1 MWSVFKK
8 ELTSFFTTP
17 VGYLVMGLFLVLSGL
32 FLWVFKGPFNIF
44 DYGFAD
50 LSLFFLLAP
59 WIFLLLIPAITMR
72 SFAEERK
79 LGTLELLLSKP
90 LSTTRMALGKYLG
103 VLALAVIAII
113 PTLLYVATI
122 SELGTTAG
130 NLDTGLI
137 WGSYAGLL
145 LLMMV
150 YCAVGLFCST
160 LTENQIVAFMGG
172 ILLCFLFYYGFEGLS
187 TLVPDGQTSLWI
199 KKFGMAAH
207 YERIGKGI
215 LDSRDL
221 VYFLSL
227 AAFFL
232 YLSINRLNRLRQ

>member
-1 MWSVFKK
+1 MWSVFRK
-8 ELTSFFTTP
+8 ELTSFFTSS

-59 WIFLLLIPAITMR
+59 WIFLLLIPAVTMR
-72 SFAEERK
+72 SFSEERK

-90 LSTTRMALGKYLG
+90 ISTGALVLGKYLG
-103 VLALAVIAII
+103 ALLLVLIAVA

-122 SELGTTAG
+122 HELGTTAG

-137 WGSYAGLL
+137 WGSYAGLI

-150 YCAVGLFCST
+150 YTATGLFTST

-172 ILLCFLFYYGFEGLS
+172 ILLCFLLYYGFEALS
-187 TLVPDGQTSLWI
+187 TLFSDGQSSLWVRRL
-199 KKFGMAAH
+199 GMKAH
-207 YERIGKGI
+207 YERVSQGV
-215 LDSRDL
+215 LDSRD
-221 VYFLSL
+221 VIYFLSL
-227 AAFFL
+227 TAFFL
-232 YLSINRLNRLRQ
+232 YLSVNRLNRLKQ

>member
-1 MWSVFKK
+1 MWAIFKK
-8 ELTSFFTTP
+8 ELTSYFTTP

-32 FLWVFKGPFNIF
+32 FLWVFRGPFNIF

-90 LSTTRMALGKYLG
+90 LSTPTLALGKYIGTLS
-103 VLALAVIAII
+103 LTLLAVL

-122 SELGTTAG
+122 NELGTTPG
-130 NLDTGLI
+130 NLDTGLV
-137 WGSYAGLL
+137 WGSYAGLFL
-145 LLMMV
+145 LIMV
-150 YCAVGLFCST
+150 YTSIGLYCST
-160 LTENQIVAFMGG
+160 LTDNQIVAFMSAV
-172 ILLCFLFYYGFEGLS
+172 LVCFLLYYGFESLA
-187 TLVPDGQTSLWI
+187 TLFPEGQTALWVQNL
-199 KKFGMAAH
+199 GMAAH
-207 YERIGKGI
+207 YERIGRGV

-221 VYFLSL
+221 IYFLTLS
-227 AAFFL
+227 AFFL
-232 YLSINRLNRLRQ
+232 YLSINQLNLLKA

>member
-8 ELTSFFTTP
+8 EITSFFTTP
-17 VGYLVMGLFLVLSGL
+17 VGYLVMGLFLVLTGL

-59 WIFLLLIPAITMR
+59 WIFLLLIPAVTMR
-72 SFAEERK
+72 SFSEERK

-90 LSTTRMALGKYLG
+90 LSTGSLVLGKYLG
-103 VLALAVIAII
+103 ALILVLIAVI

-122 SELGTTAG
+122 HELGTTAG
-130 NLDTGLI
+130 NLDTGLV
-137 WGSYAGLL
+137 WGSYMGLV
-145 LLMMV
+145 LLMAV
-150 YCAVGLFCST
+150 YTAIGLFCSL

-172 ILLCFLFYYGFEGLS
+172 ILLCFLLYFGFESLA
-187 TLVPDGQTSLWI
+187 TLLPDGQTALAI
-199 KKFGMAAH
+199 QKLGMKAH
-207 YERIGKGI
+207 YEQISLGV

-221 VYFLSL
+221 VYFGTLTF
-227 AAFFL
+227 FFL
-232 YLSINRLNRLRQ
+232 FLSVNRLNRLSS

>member
-8 ELTSFFTTP
+8 EITSFFTTP
-17 VGYLVMGLFLVLSGL
+17 VGYLVMGLFLVLTGL

-59 WIFLLLIPAITMR
+59 WIFLLLIPAVTMK
-72 SFAEERK
+72 SFSEERK

-90 LSTTRMALGKYLG
+90 ISTLSLVLGKYLG
-103 VLALAVIAII
+103 AYVLVFIALL

-122 SELGTTAG
+122 YELGTTEG

-137 WGSYAGLL
+137 WGSYAGLF
-145 LLMMV
+145 LLMAV
-150 YCAVGLFCST
+150 YTAIGLFCSI
-160 LTENQIVAFMGG
+160 LTENQIVAFMGS
-172 ILLCFLFYYGFEGLS
+172 ILLCFLTYFGFESLS
-187 TLVPDGQTSLWI
+187 TLFPNGQWALAI
-199 KKFGMAAH
+199 QKMGMKAH
-207 YERIGKGI
+207 YEQISLGV

-221 VYFLSL
+221 VYFVSL
-227 AAFFL
+227 TGFFL
-232 YLSINRLNRLRQ
+232 FLSANRLNRLTA

>member
-1 MWSVFKK
+1 MWAIFKK
-8 ELTSFFTTP
+8 ELTSYFTTP

-32 FLWVFKGPFNIF
+32 FLWVFRGPFNIF

-90 LSTTRMALGKYLG
+90 LSTPTLALGKYIGTLS
-103 VLALAVIAII
+103 LTLLAVL

-122 SELGTTAG
+122 NELGTTPG
-130 NLDTGLI
+130 NLDTGLV
-137 WGSYAGLL
+137 WGSYAGLFL
-145 LLMMV
+145 LIMV
-150 YCAVGLFCST
+150 YTSIGLYCST
-160 LTENQIVAFMGG
+160 LTDNQIVAFMSAV
-172 ILLCFLFYYGFEGLS
+172 LVCFLLYYGFESLA
-187 TLVPDGQTSLWI
+187 TLFPEGQTALWVQNL
-199 KKFGMAAH
+199 GMAAH
-207 YERIGKGI
+207 YERIGRGV

-221 VYFLSL
+221 IYFLTLS
-227 AAFFL
+227 AFFL
-232 YLSINRLNRLRQ
+232 YLSINRLNLLKA

>member
-1 MWSVFKK
+1 MWAIFKK
-8 ELTSFFTTP
+8 ELTSYFTTP

-32 FLWVFKGPFNIF
+32 FLWVFRGPFNIF

-90 LSTTRMALGKYLG
+90 LSTPTLALGKYIGTLS
-103 VLALAVIAII
+103 LTLLAVL

-122 SELGTTAG
+122 NELGTTPG
-130 NLDTGLI
+130 NLDTGLV
-137 WGSYAGLL
+137 WGSYAGLFFL
-145 LLMMV
+145 IMV
-150 YCAVGLFCST
+150 YTSIGLYCST
-160 LTENQIVAFMGG
+160 LTDNQIVAFMSAV
-172 ILLCFLFYYGFEGLS
+172 LVCFLLYYGFESLA
-187 TLVPDGQTSLWI
+187 TLFPEGQTALWVQNL
-199 KKFGMAAH
+199 GMAAH
-207 YERIGKGI
+207 YERIGRGV

-221 VYFLSL
+221 IYFLTLS
-227 AAFFL
+227 AFFL
-232 YLSINRLNRLRQ
+232 YLSINQLNLLKA

>member
-1 MWSVFKK
+1 
-8 ELTSFFTTP
+8 
-17 VGYLVMGLFLVLSGL
+17 MGLFLVLTGL

-59 WIFLLLIPAITMR
+59 WVFLLLIPAITMR
-72 SFAEERK
+72 SFAEEQK

-90 LSTTRMALGKYLG
+90 MSTPALVLGKYLG
-103 VLALAVIAII
+103 ALVLTIIAVL
-113 PTLLYVATI
+113 PTLLYVATVY
-122 SELGTTAG
+122 ELGSTVG

-145 LLMMV
+145 LLVIV
-150 YCAVGLFCST
+150 YTAIGVFCST
-160 LTENQIVAFMGG
+160 QTDNQIVAFMGG
-172 ILLCFLFYYGFEGLS
+172 IVLCFLLYYGFEALS
-187 TLVPDGQTSLWI
+187 TLFPDGNLALWI
-199 KKFGMAAH
+199 QNLGMAAH
-207 YERIGKGI
+207 YERIGKGL

-227 AAFFL
+227 AAFFI
-232 YLSINRLNRLRQ
+232 YLSTNRLNRLKQ

>member
-1 MWSVFKK
+1 MWAIFKK
-8 ELTSFFTTP
+8 ELTSYFTTP

-32 FLWVFKGPFNIF
+32 FLWVFRGPFNIF

-90 LSTTRMALGKYLG
+90 LSTPTLALGKYIGTLS
-103 VLALAVIAII
+103 LTLLAVL

-122 SELGTTAG
+122 NELGTTPG
-130 NLDTGLI
+130 NLDTGLV
-137 WGSYAGLL
+137 WGSYAGLFL
-145 LLMMV
+145 LIMV
-150 YCAVGLFCST
+150 YTSIGLYCST
-160 LTENQIVAFMGG
+160 LTDNQIVAFMSAV
-172 ILLCFLFYYGFEGLS
+172 LVCFLLYYGFESLA
-187 TLVPDGQTSLWI
+187 TLFPEGQTALWVQNL
-199 KKFGMAAH
+199 GMAAH
-207 YERIGKGI
+207 YERIGRGV

-221 VYFLSL
+221 IYFLTLS
-227 AAFFL
+227 AFFL
-232 YLSINRLNRLRQ
+232 YRSINRLNLLKA

>member
-1 MWSVFKK
+1 MWSVFRK
-8 ELTSFFTTP
+8 EITAFFTTP

-59 WIFLLLIPAITMR
+59 WIFLLLIPAVTMR
-72 SFAEERK
+72 AFSEERK

-90 LSTTRMALGKYLG
+90 MSTAALVMGKYLG
-103 VLALAVIAII
+103 ALALVLIAVA

-122 SELGTTAG
+122 DQLGTTVG

-137 WGSYAGLL
+137 WGSYAGLV

-150 YCAVGLFCST
+150 YTATGLFTST
-160 LTENQIVAFMGG
+160 LTDNQIVAFMGG
-172 ILLCFLFYYGFEGLS
+172 ILMCFVLYYGFEAIS
-187 TLVPDGQTSLWI
+187 TLPSDGQVSLSI
-199 KKFGMAAH
+199 QRLGMKAH
-207 YERIGKGI
+207 YERISQGV
-215 LDSRDL
+215 LDSRD
-221 VYFLSL
+221 VIYFGSL
-227 AAFFL
+227 TAFFL
-232 YLSINRLNRLRQ
+232 FLSVNRLNRLKK

>member
-1 MWSVFKK
+1 MWAIVKK
-8 ELTSFFTTP
+8 ELTSYFTTP

-32 FLWVFKGPFNIF
+32 FLWVFRGPFNIF

-90 LSTTRMALGKYLG
+90 LSTPTLALGKYIGTLS
-103 VLALAVIAII
+103 LTLLAVL

-122 SELGTTAG
+122 NELGTTPG
-130 NLDTGLI
+130 NLDTGLV
-137 WGSYAGLL
+137 WGSYAGLFL
-145 LLMMV
+145 LIMV
-150 YCAVGLFCST
+150 YTSIGLFCST
-160 LTENQIVAFMGG
+160 LTDNQIVAFMSAV
-172 ILLCFLFYYGFEGLS
+172 LVCFLLYYGFESLA
-187 TLVPDGQTSLWI
+187 TLFPEGQTALWVQNL
-199 KKFGMAAH
+199 GMAAH
-207 YERIGKGI
+207 YERIGRGV

-221 VYFLSL
+221 IYFLTLS
-227 AAFFL
+227 AFFL
-232 YLSINRLNRLRQ
+232 YLSINRLNLLKA